1 MSVEYIVGLIT
12 TNEVM
17 DSSVNNNLKWHHQQ
31 NNIIVWEK
39 IDLKKRRILWQVRE
53 YIHELNEKINLAKS
67 WRKWCLIERNIFK
80 IKSESDEY

>member
-39 IDLKKRRILWQVRE
+39 TDLKKRRIL
-53 YIHELNEKINLAKS
+53 
-67 WRKWCLIERNIFK
+67 
-80 IKSESDEY
+80 